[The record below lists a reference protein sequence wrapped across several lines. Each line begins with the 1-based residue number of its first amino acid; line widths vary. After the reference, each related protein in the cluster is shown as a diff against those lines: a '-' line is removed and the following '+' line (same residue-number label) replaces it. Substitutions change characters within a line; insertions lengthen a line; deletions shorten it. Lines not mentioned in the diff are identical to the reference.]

1 MAIARD
7 SMDDKLEVSETGDE
21 SPDQASVD
29 VDLEDPLVSTL
40 DTDPPN
46 IDSRPAKPSMISTI
60 LSNLPFLITG
70 MILLIIVLVVFQT
83 LETQRA
89 ASQAEYVERSSNLSA
104 LSQQIAVDAGTAT
117 RGDESAFTG
126 LQQARQQFA
135 AIAESLDKGDSSTKL
150 APLPET
156 NRNTLLSVLSLWDD
170 VKLNVDTILEHR
182 DVLLDTQ
189 QHVEVVNETAPL
201 LLTKAD
207 DLVDAVVNE
216 SQDVRLVNESARLR
230 SLSQRIAKDVNIYA
244 QGESGAAATAD
255 QMAKDVDR
263 FEATLED
270 LRRVTGPV
278 SSTKLDE
285 VYSAFDQFKTSITSV
300 LAGSNDFFMA
310 HQASSSIQDSTELML
325 PAVQTLVQEIGTSEA
340 KDIREYVPWVLG
352 ALIAVFL
359 FLLGR
364 ALIND
369 ARNRADQSARQN
381 RETQDAILKL
391 LDEMGNLAD
400 GDLTIEAEVTD
411 QITGAIADS
420 VNFAVKEMRELVTR
434 INTASQQVAQ
444 ESQATALSAQ
454 ELSKASARQADEIT
468 STTETVQSMSRSME
482 DMSSEALRSAQVAR
496 TSVDV
501 AKRGAKAVRETIQGM
516 DGMRDQIQETSKRIK
531 RLGESSQQISDIVAL
546 IEDIAEQ
553 TNILSLNAAIQ
564 AAMAGESGKGFAVV
578 ADEVQRLAE
587 RSAEATKQITSLVKN
602 IQADTNE
609 AVASM
614 EQATQDM
621 VDGTRL
627 ADAAGQ
633 ALSEIESVSEQLSE
647 LIERMAETA
656 HKQSQ
661 SATDVS
667 NLMTSIRDVTTTT
680 SQDATRTAESIGK
693 LKNLARE
700 LAQSVA
706 GFKIPV

>member
-7 SMDDKLEVSETGDE
+7 SIDDKMEVSETGDE
-21 SPDQASVD
+21 SLDRASVD

-40 DTDPPN
+40 DTEPSN
-46 IDSRPAKPSMISTI
+46 IDNRPAKPSTISAI

-70 MILLIIVLVVFQT
+70 MILLIVVLVVFQT

-89 ASQAEYVERSSNLSA
+89 ASQAEYVERSSKLLA

-117 RGDESAFTG
+117 RGDERAFTG

-135 AIAESLDKGDSSTKL
+135 LITESLDKGDPNAKM

-156 NRNTLLSVLSLWDD
+156 NRSTLLSVLSIWDD
-170 VKLNVDTILEHR
+170 VKINVDTILEHR

-189 QHVEVVNETAPL
+189 QQVEIVNETAPL
-201 LLTKAD
+201 LLTKSD
-207 DLVDAVVNE
+207 DIVDAVVSE
-216 SQDVRLVNESARLR
+216 SEDVRLVNESARLR
-230 SLSQRIAKDVNIYA
+230 SLSQGIAKDVNIYA
-244 QGESGAAATAD
+244 QGESGAAAAAD

-263 FEATLED
+263 FEVILED

-278 SSTKLDE
+278 SSAKLDE
-285 VYSAFDQFKTSITSV
+285 VDSAFEQLKTSVTSV
-300 LAGSNDFFMA
+300 LAGSDDFFMA
-310 HQASSSIQDSTELML
+310 HKASSSVQDSTELML
-325 PAVQTLVQEIGTSEA
+325 PAVQTLVQEIATSEA
-340 KDIREYVPWVLG
+340 KDIRAYVPWVLG

-454 ELSKASARQADEIT
+454 ELSKASARQADQIT

-546 IEDIAEQ
+546 IDDIAEQ

-564 AAMAGESGKGFAVV
+564 AAMAGESGRGFAVV

-587 RSAEATKQITSLVKN
+587 RSAEATKQITNLVKN

-614 EQATQDM
+614 EQATQGR

-633 ALSEIESVSEQLSE
+633 ALSEIETVSEQLSE
-647 LIERMAETA
+647 LIGRMADTA
-656 HKQSQ
+656 HKQSE

-667 NLMTSIRDVTTTT
+667 DLMSSIRDVTTTT

>member
-7 SMDDKLEVSETGDE
+7 SIDDKMEVNETDNE
-21 SPDQASVD
+21 SLDQASVD
-29 VDLEDPLVSTL
+29 VDLEDPLVSSH
-40 DTDPPN
+40 DG
-46 IDSRPAKPSMISTI
+46 DSSNVATRPAKPSMMGTI

-83 LETQRA
+83 LERQRA
-89 ASQAEYVERSSNLSA
+89 ASQAEYVERSSKLSA
-104 LSQQIAVDAGTAT
+104 LSQQLAVDAGIAT
-117 RGDESAFTG
+117 SGGESAFTG
-126 LQQARQQFA
+126 LQHARQQFA
-135 AIAESLDKGDSSTKL
+135 TIAESLDKGDPGAKM
-150 APLPET
+150 APLPEI
-156 NRNTLLSVLSLWDD
+156 NRGALLSVLSLWED
-170 VKLNVDTILEHR
+170 VKINVDTILEHQ
-182 DVLLDTQ
+182 DVLLDTHQ
-189 QHVEVVNETAPL
+189 QAKVVNETAPL

-207 DLVDAVVNE
+207 NMVDAVVNE

-244 QGESGAAATAD
+244 QGESNATVAAE
-255 QMAKDVDR
+255 QMGKDVEQFR
-263 FEATLED
+263 ANLED
-270 LRRVTGPV
+270 LRSVAGPV
-278 SSTKLDE
+278 TSVKLNE
-285 VYSAFDQFKTSITSV
+285 VDTAFSQLKTSVTNI
-300 LAGSNDFFMA
+300 LEGSDDFFMA
-310 HQASSSIQDSTELML
+310 HKAASSIQDSTALML
-325 PAVQTLVQEIGTSEA
+325 PAVETLVEEVATTEA
-340 KDIREYVPWVLG
+340 KDIRAYVPWVLG

-454 ELSKASARQADEIT
+454 ELSKASARQADQIT

-482 DMSSEALRSAQVAR
+482 DMSNEALRSAQVAR

-531 RLGESSQQISDIVAL
+531 RLGESSQQISDIVGL
-546 IEDIAEQ
+546 INDIAEQ

-564 AAMAGESGKGFAVV
+564 AAMAGESGRGFAVV

-587 RSAEATKQITSLVKN
+587 RSAEATKQITGLVKN

-614 EQATQDM
+614 EQATQGM
-621 VDGTRL
+621 VDGTKL

-633 ALSEIESVSEQLSE
+633 ALGEIESVSEQISE
-647 LIERMAETA
+647 LIGRMAETA

-667 NLMTSIRDVTTTT
+667 DQMTSIRDVTTTT
-680 SQDATRTAESIGK
+680 SQDATRTADSIGK

>member
-7 SMDDKLEVSETGDE
+7 SIDDKMEVNETDNE
-21 SPDQASVD
+21 SLDQASVD
-29 VDLEDPLVSTL
+29 VDLEDPLVSSH
-40 DTDPPN
+40 DGDPSN
-46 IDSRPAKPSMISTI
+46 VATRPAKPSMISTI

-83 LETQRA
+83 LERQRA
-89 ASQAEYVERSSNLSA
+89 ASQAEYVERASKLSA
-104 LSQQIAVDAGTAT
+104 LSQQITVDAGIAT

-126 LQQARQQFA
+126 LQLARQQFA
-135 AIAESLDKGDSSTKL
+135 TIAESLDKGDTGAKM
-150 APLPET
+150 APLPGI
-156 NRNTLLSVLSLWDD
+156 NRDALLSVLSLWED
-170 VKLNVDTILEHR
+170 VKINVDTILEHQ
-182 DVLLDTQ
+182 DVLLDTHQ
-189 QHVEVVNETAPL
+189 QAKVVNETAPL

-207 DLVDAVVNE
+207 DMVDAVVNE

-244 QGESGAAATAD
+244 QGESNATVAAE
-255 QMAKDVDR
+255 QMGKDVEQFR
-263 FEATLED
+263 ANLED
-270 LRRVTGPV
+270 LRRVAGPV
-278 SSTKLDE
+278 TSVKLDE
-285 VYSAFDQFKTSITSV
+285 VDTTYNQLKTSVTNI
-300 LAGSNDFFMA
+300 LEGSDDFFMA
-310 HQASSSIQDSTELML
+310 HKASSSIQDSTALML
-325 PAVQTLVQEIGTSEA
+325 PAVERLVEEVAASEA
-340 KDIREYVPWVLG
+340 KDIRAYIPWVLG

-454 ELSKASARQADEIT
+454 ELSKASARQADQIT

-482 DMSSEALRSAQVAR
+482 DMSNEALRSAQVAR

-516 DGMRDQIQETSKRIK
+516 DDMRDQIQETSKRIK
-531 RLGESSQQISDIVAL
+531 RLGESSQQISDIVGL
-546 IEDIAEQ
+546 INDIAEQ

-564 AAMAGESGKGFAVV
+564 AAMAGESGRGFAVV

-614 EQATQDM
+614 EQATQGM
-621 VDGTRL
+621 VDGTEL

-633 ALSEIESVSEQLSE
+633 ALGEIESVSEQISE
-647 LIERMAETA
+647 LIGRMAETA

-667 NLMTSIRDVTTTT
+667 DQMTSIRDVTTTT